1 MDWFLETF
9 NFTEKNFTAFGLEH
23 ALVVG
28 LFFIIGIGLIRLAKK
43 RGDKATRRIALGI
56 SVVLI
61 FNILF
66 DQVLDIALGEFDIKK
81 TLPLNLCNI
90 CPFFIP
96 LVLVQKRYWWHEILY
111 FFILTGTLQAVLT
124 PDLNYILP
132 HREAIQYWIT
142 HCGLVVGILFAT
154 IVYDFI
160 PTWKS
165 LPKAFIALQVYVVA
179 MACINLITG
188 GNYFFLCQTP
198 PNPSLLDFLGEWPMY
213 IFLGEF
219 LALALMFIVF
229 LPILYFYPQSR
240 KWK

>member
-1 MDWFLETF
+1 MEWFINTF
-9 NFTEKNFTAFGLEH
+9 NFKEDNFSAFSIEHGFVVLFSLGL
-23 ALVVG
+23 G
-28 LFFIIGIGLIRLAKK
+28 FFLIRLAKK
-43 RGDKATRRIALGI
+43 RGKTGARKIAWWMSFI
-56 SVVLI
+56 LI
-61 FNILF
+61 TNIML
-66 DQVLDIALGEFDIKK
+66 DQALDLVLGEFNPK
-81 TLPLNLCNI
+81 TSLPLNLCNI
-90 CPFFIP
+90 CPFLMP

-111 FFILTGTLQAVLT
+111 FWIMVGTLQAILT
-124 PDLNYILP
+124 PDLDYSLP
-132 HREAIQYWIT
+132 HRTAIQYWVT
-142 HCGLVVGILFAT
+142 HCGLVISVLFAT

-165 LPKAFIALQVYVVA
+165 LPKAFIALQIYVVA

-219 LALALMFIVF
+219 LALGLMLLVFI
-229 LPILYFYPQSR
+229 PILYFYPQSR